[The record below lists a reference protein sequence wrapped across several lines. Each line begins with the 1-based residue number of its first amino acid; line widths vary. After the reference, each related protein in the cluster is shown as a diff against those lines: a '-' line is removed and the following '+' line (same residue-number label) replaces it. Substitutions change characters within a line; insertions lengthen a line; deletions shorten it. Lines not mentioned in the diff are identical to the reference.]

1 MSQSQVDTELRTTRS
16 TARRDEVA
24 HGLQRRRRR
33 AFRLPLRVVL
43 LPQLSA
49 RLSRIPSAVRQALG
63 QVRRRLTPPA
73 PKPGI
78 TSNGTP
84 APSTEAVVPPGM
96 VLMSPWRARLPQI
109 ITIVLAVATA
119 LILLRGLLTPAAP
132 KPVVTSKSTPAPPA
146 PLVGHLAPNVTLLDL
161 SGKSALLS
169 SLRGKVVVLNFWYV
183 ACEPCLYEMPALE
196 KTYLAQQGNGFVV
209 VGVNT
214 SDDAQSIKDFLGR
227 LGVTYPILRDVNLN
241 AVDAYSV
248 TATPPSYVIDRRG
261 VIRDRI
267 LGPVDQA
274 ALSSEVAALLKE
286 S

>member
-1 MSQSQVDTELRTTRS
+1 MSQSQVETEARTTRS

-96 VLMSPWRARLPQI
+96 VLMSPLRARLPQI
-109 ITIVLAVATA
+109 ITIVLAVATP

-161 SGKSALLS
+161 SGKSVLLS
-169 SLRGKVVVLNFWYV
+169 SLRGKVVVL
-183 ACEPCLYEMPALE
+183 
-196 KTYLAQQGNGFVV
+196 
-209 VGVNT
+209 
-214 SDDAQSIKDFLGR
+214 
-227 LGVTYPILRDVNLN
+227 
-241 AVDAYSV
+241 
-248 TATPPSYVIDRRG
+248 
-261 VIRDRI
+261 
-267 LGPVDQA
+267 
-274 ALSSEVAALLKE
+274 
-286 S
+286 